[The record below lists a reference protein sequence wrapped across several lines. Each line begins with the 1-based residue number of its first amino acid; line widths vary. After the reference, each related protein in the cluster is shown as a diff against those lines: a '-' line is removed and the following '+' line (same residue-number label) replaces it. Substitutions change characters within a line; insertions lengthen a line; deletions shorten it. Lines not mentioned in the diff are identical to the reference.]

1 MRKGAELAQAVVG
14 MMKEFKLSSWPE
26 LPSQYHRTMYR
37 RMLSDMSHR
46 YVTLQ
51 QLVAASGAS
60 KLEVRDFLE
69 MLEGRGL
76 LRARE
81 SDTPASLFG
90 PLGGW
95 LRRALNGAEAHR

>member
-1 MRKGAELAQAVVG
+1 MPRPGARSRWK
-14 MMKEFKLSSWPE
+14 MKEFKLSAWPE

-46 YVTLQ
+46 YVSMT

-60 KLEVRDFLE
+60 KMEVRDFLQ
-69 MLEGRGL
+69 MLDGRGL
-76 LRARE
+76 LRERE
-81 SDTPASLFG
+81 SDTPASLLG

-95 LRRALNGAEAHR
+95 LRRALNNDVAHR